1 MDIRQWSKEFT
12 VDFIELYRNY
22 PCLWRIKSSEYTEY
36 SGRNKRN
43 NAYENLC
50 SKLKE
55 IDETA
60 TKETVVKKVDS
71 LRSNFR
77 KKLKKIEGSKRSGA
91 GTENVYIPKLW
102 YFEKLQFLLDQETP
116 RSGVSNIP
124 ESKSDEGS
132 TQIVRKFVFY
142 FILFRCRY
150 TYKV

>member
-1 MDIRQWSKEFT
+1 M
-12 VDFIELYRNY
+12 
-22 PCLWRIKSSEYTEY
+22 
-36 SGRNKRN
+36 
-43 NAYENLC
+43 C
-50 SKLKE
+50 SKLQE

-77 KKLKKIEGSKRSGA
+77 KELKKIKESKRSGA

-116 RSGVSNIP
+116 RSGVSNIL
-124 ESKSDEGS
+124 ESESNEGS

-150 TYKV
+150 TNKV

>member
-22 PCLWRIKSSEYTEY
+22 PCLWRIKSSDY
-36 SGRNKRN
+36 SDRNKRN

-50 SKLKE
+50 SKLQE

-77 KKLKKIEGSKRSGA
+77 KELKKIKESKRSGA
-91 GTENVYIPKLW
+91 GTDNVYIPKLW

-124 ESKSDEGS
+124 ESESNEGS

-150 TYKV
+150 TNKV